1 MRVAR
6 SWAILSR
13 LSPPSTA
20 RIETDFWA
28 EHWKSKNAT
37 RFETGFMVRRK
48 LAIS

>member
-1 MRVAR
+1 MRAAR

-20 RIETDFWA
+20 RIDTDFCA

-37 RFETGFMVRRK
+37 RFETGFIVSRK
-48 LAIS
+48 LATS